1 MQTPKVTKRFLP
13 TLTEVVKP
21 AAAPQELQESA
32 TPGADVACVGL
43 DEALVEAVLQRV
55 LPELEQRI
63 HAALQESLQAQWNAM
78 LPAVLDDVR
87 GRLREMV
94 SDSATSVREAQ
105 RP

>member
-21 AAAPQELQESA
+21 AAAPQESPEPA
-32 TPGADVACVGL
+32 TPGADVARVGS
-43 DEALVEAVLQRV
+43 DEALVEAVLQCV

-63 HAALQESLQAQWNAM
+63 HAALHESLQAQWNAM

-94 SDSATSVREAQ
+94 SDAATSVRRSQ